1 MDINLKHYIESAF
14 SDLIPAPSESNSK
27 SLKNEK
33 LITKFEQ
40 LQTAKDKTRSK
51 FASEEELAA
60 LYDPLEMSHLLDL
73 FLWPCN
79 AFAVCA
85 SLIKEHGDYRLLIS
99 GESGVVWTTED
110 REEVERLGSLWEKFI
125 NANVNDLNL
134 IKLDEINELL
144 LSVFEHKN
152 QNLSISKLKSDPQFK
167 KNLLKVCLCAD
178 ESFRNISVLN
188 PLADT
193 VAGRVAEQLNIISD
207 AHSYQLAMTNSSFGS
222 VHYKNSV
229 CQSGISINS
238 ISSKLALI
246 SPEIKLKYIERPTD
260 SKHEKRDNYNILILP
275 WPLKVHRT
283 DFQAVNKNNLLE
295 MDHNFGFFSY
305 LPKDELSRQELEEV
319 LKKYYL
325 EFDEVDLIVLPECAV
340 ESSKADE
347 LFETIESYC
356 KKHSKYCPTFITGV
370 FKQGDASNYGINSLK
385 LYTTSSLYGLE
396 GESCDSAE
404 QHKHH
409 RWFLDRPQLHNYKL
423 GNRLSPKKK
432 WWEYSKVDE
441 RSLISYY
448 CQQNDLQLSP
458 LICEDLARQDP
469 VAPVI
474 RSLGPNLIVA
484 LLLDGAQIKNRWP
497 GRYASL
503 LSEDPGSSVLTISPL
518 GMTERSDGTGFPPS
532 RTVAFWSE
540 PDGSYKELSLD
551 KERTS
556 IVLTLEPS
564 TLTQWTADGRK
575 SEKKVLN
582 YAGHI
587 SI

>member
-14 SDLIPAPSESNSK
+14 SDLIPTTFRSISESLNK
-27 SLKNEK
+27 EK
-33 LITKFEQ
+33 LFTKFEQ

-295 MDHNFGFFSY
+295 MDHNF
-305 LPKDELSRQELEEV
+305 
-319 LKKYYL
+319 
-325 EFDEVDLIVLPECAV
+325 
-340 ESSKADE
+340 
-347 LFETIESYC
+347 
-356 KKHSKYCPTFITGV
+356 
-370 FKQGDASNYGINSLK
+370 
-385 LYTTSSLYGLE
+385 
-396 GESCDSAE
+396 
-404 QHKHH
+404 
-409 RWFLDRPQLHNYKL
+409 
-423 GNRLSPKKK
+423 
-432 WWEYSKVDE
+432 
-441 RSLISYY
+441 
-448 CQQNDLQLSP
+448 
-458 LICEDLARQDP
+458 
-469 VAPVI
+469 
-474 RSLGPNLIVA
+474 
-484 LLLDGAQIKNRWP
+484 
-497 GRYASL
+497 
-503 LSEDPGSSVLTISPL
+503 
-518 GMTERSDGTGFPPS
+518 
-532 RTVAFWSE
+532 
-540 PDGSYKELSLD
+540 
-551 KERTS
+551 
-556 IVLTLEPS
+556 
-564 TLTQWTADGRK
+564 
-575 SEKKVLN
+575 
-582 YAGHI
+582 
-587 SI
+587 